1 MKLCVSI
8 EIQEGLSYPD
18 TLSLA
23 RAAEEYG
30 YDAALLAE
38 HYSASSG
45 VRDRLAADAWVYLA
59 ALARDTQRIRL
70 GTLVSP
76 VTFRHPSVL
85 AKLAAS
91 LDHLSDGRAE
101 LGLGAGW
108 LEAEHT
114 AYGFPFP
121 SAKERVDLLEEQLQ
135 VIGGLWSGRAFSHTG
150 PRYRLRGCAFTP
162 PPVQKPHP
170 PLIVGGRPA
179 SRRLPRLAARYA
191 HEYVVSL
198 PTPDECESVAQILGA
213 RCDLSVF
220 TYACVAE
227 TEAEADWMLRRMT
240 AGLRPEMRRTERWI
254 VGTPDSA
261 REYLDALAAA
271 GVARVFVAVWDP
283 LHDEMLRML
292 AASNGSG

>member
-8 EIQEGLSYPD
+8 EIQEGMSYAE
-18 TLSLA
+18 TQSLA
-23 RAAEEYG
+23 RAAEESG

-45 VRDRLAADAWVYLA
+45 APDRFAPDAWIYLA
-59 ALARDTQRIRL
+59 ALARDTKRIRL

-108 LEAEHT
+108 LEAEHE

-121 SAKERVDLLEEQLQ
+121 SARTRVDLLEEQLR
-135 VIGGLWSGRAFSHTG
+135 VIGGLWTESLFSHHG
-150 PRYRLRGCAFTP
+150 PHYRLQECAFTP
-162 PPVQKPHP
+162 KPVQKPHP

-179 SRRLPRLAARYA
+179 SRRLPELAARYA
-191 HEYVVSL
+191 QEYVVTL
-198 PTPDECESVAQILGA
+198 PTPEECESVAQILGG

-220 TYACVAE
+220 TYGCVAA
-227 TEAEADWMLRRMT
+227 TDAEAGGLLRRTT
-240 AGLRPEMRRTERWI
+240 AGLRPEMLRTERWI
-254 VGTPDSA
+254 LGTPSA
-261 REYLDALAAA
+261 ASDYLDAMTAA
-271 GVARVFVAVWDP
+271 GVARVFVAVWDES
-283 LHDEMLRML
+283 HGEMLRTL
-292 AASNGSG
+292 AACRACA